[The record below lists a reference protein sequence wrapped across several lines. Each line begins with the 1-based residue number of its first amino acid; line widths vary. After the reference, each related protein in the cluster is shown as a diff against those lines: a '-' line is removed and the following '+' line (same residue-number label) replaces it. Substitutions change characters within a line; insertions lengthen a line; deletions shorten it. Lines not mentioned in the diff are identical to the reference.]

1 MPKLLKNLF
10 TNVQRERLMSIS
22 NIIVMTITFL
32 VLGIFVTIVAVSQ
45 TTLRYLEQ
53 QAQIT
58 LFFKDDFEE
67 SGIFEL
73 KAKLEQD
80 QRISEVKYI
89 SKEEAFEIFTE
100 INKDEPILLESIT
113 PSILPASLEVNA
125 NDLSKLPEIADELHN
140 TEGLE
145 ELRFFRDV
153 VNRFRFWSS
162 VVYLVGFTLIAAF
175 ILISYSVVIATL
187 RTTINSKGVELEIM
201 KLVGASDGYV
211 KNPLILQGVF
221 FGFVSSMIA
230 GVLLLLVGIFAQ
242 VNGVLTQGIYFGFLT
257 NISFSPLVFSIILFI
272 LLVLSGLLLGF
283 IGSYTAVKRY
293 LKY

>member
-1 MPKLLKNLF
+1 MTKLVKNLI
-10 TNVQRERLMSIS
+10 TNVQREKLLSLS
-22 NIIVMTITFL
+22 NIAVMTITFL
-32 VLGIFVTIVAVSQ
+32 VLGIFIIVVAVSQ

-58 LFFKDDFEE
+58 LFFKDEFSETR
-67 SGIFEL
+67 IFEL
-73 KAKLEQD
+73 KTRLEQD

-89 SKEEAFEIFTE
+89 SKDDAFKIFSE
-100 INKDEPILLESIT
+100 LNKDEPILLESIT

-125 NDLSKLPEIADELHN
+125 KDLSKLPQIADELN
-140 TEGLE
+140 STEGLE

-153 VNRFRFWSS
+153 VNKFRFWSS
-162 VVYLVGFTLIAAF
+162 MVYIVGFVLIAAF
-175 ILISYSVVIATL
+175 VLISYTVVIATL

-221 FGFVSSMIA
+221 FGFVSSLIA
-230 GVLLLLVGIFAQ
+230 GILIMLVGVFAQ
-242 VNGVLTQGIYFGFLT
+242 LNGLLTQGIYFGFLT
-257 NISFSPLVFSIILFI
+257 NISFSPLVFSIILFF
-272 LLVLSGLLLGF
+272 LLVLSGLLLGL